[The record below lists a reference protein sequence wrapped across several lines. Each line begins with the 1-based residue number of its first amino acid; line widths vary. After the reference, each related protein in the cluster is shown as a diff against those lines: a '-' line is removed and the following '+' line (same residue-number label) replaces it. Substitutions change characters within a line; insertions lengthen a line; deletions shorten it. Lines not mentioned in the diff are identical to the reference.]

1 MKQIEEQSHTQTQ
14 IGYLM
19 KIVPRSQSCK
29 RRLDNERMLLPLDE
43 YAELAPC
50 SFIKKLVSNEIFLH
64 STSTLQ
70 ILHNSCR
77 CRISFSLRP
86 SPSASPDSRSL
97 SPGILPAL
105 YSAAGLEAVEA
116 DMRNAPPHLA
126 LAMHECNLTIHE
138 QLVARQSRNQAVL
151 QAVRDLMP
159 QVVAETRQGACWA
172 FTRWTVVGQKKTAA
186 AENVVK

>member
-1 MKQIEEQSHTQTQ
+1 MT
-14 IGYLM
+14 
-19 KIVPRSQSCK
+19 IVPRSQFCK

-50 SFIKKLVSNEIFLH
+50 SFIMKLVSNEIFLH
-64 STSTLQ
+64 PTSILQ

-77 CRISFSLRP
+77 CQIFFSLRP

-138 QLVARQSRNQAVL
+138 LVARQSRNQAVL

-172 FTRWTVVGQKKTAA
+172 FTRRTVVGRKKTAA

>member
-1 MKQIEEQSHTQTQ
+1 MKQIEERSHTQTQ

-29 RRLDNERMLLPLDE
+29 CRLDNERMLLPLDV
-43 YAELAPC
+43 YAELALC
-50 SFIKKLVSNEIFLH
+50 SFIMKFFLH
-64 STSTLQ
+64 PTSNLQ

-86 SPSASPDSRSL
+86 SPSASPESRSL

-138 QLVARQSRNQAVL
+138 LVARQSRNQAVL

-172 FTRWTVVGQKKTAA
+172 FTRWTMVGRRKTAA